1 MEEVRFESG
10 ARAEVSAEVPEAP
23 AEAPSMW
30 QAKPWWCQPW
40 SIVLTGIVIV
50 VASWLLLHRLW
61 ITLPVASVILVWW
74 FLFLK
79 LVPDQYAAA
88 VIQITDKGDF

>member
-10 ARAEVSAEVPEAP
+10 AGAEVSSKAS
-23 AEAPSMW
+23 AEAASMW

-40 SIVLTGIVIV
+40 SIVLTGIVMV

-79 LVPDQYAAA
+79 LVPDQYAVA
-88 VIQITDKGDF
+88 VRTITDKGDF